1 MADKKKQ
8 QKGKSFHSAVNC
20 IPVLRPPSHN
30 TISKRPKG
38 RLQNQF
44 NFSDLPSELEDFLCD
59 SLPSSLDHL
68 QIDTYTGSI
77 RLSVEVMTAVIF
89 GNQKRHEG
97 KPTEISI
104 PIDPSTGM
112 YFIPPTMIKGMI
124 SNAYERLT
132 ASRFRVFDDHSV
144 SLTYR
149 ADPAAALQLVP
160 IKLSDDYDQGNHQAT
175 LLYGPDRTPYARILT
190 HEKIENDETD
200 QDTSI
205 PLLEKS
211 KAWNILQ
218 HGKLVDFMAKKI
230 GDTYIVTQIKAIED
244 DNYFQLK
251 LPDWVTKYDS
261 NETPHKGWFYST
273 TPDELLKA
281 GKSLINSK
289 FSERIFF
296 CDEINNVKIDD
307 IRPPIVNTYDQII
320 QSYSYDSTSR
330 SSKMPP
336 KERSRFIVDRHGS
349 EEIGPISH
357 GGLLAYARLDK
368 GNVVE
373 LMPTQVGRRTYSS
386 SPRSLALKQRVLPPT
401 RPNDASPAD
410 RTFGFILKD
419 AHRDSGQ
426 ENIHTEALRGRISIT
441 AIDTRKAVFNTTE
454 LHLRPLMSPNASS
467 ARRFLT
473 DSSGSTISGH
483 IRSTYYS
490 EGDMLGAA
498 SYPFRRKDAEPKRG
512 GDGRLTYA
520 MLSAY
525 QEQLADENPNKQIK
539 HNQEIYSIAHSW
551 IERGSVLHC
560 LLRFEGLTREELW
573 TLLWVVDSKTLGK
586 YAQDIDEQRV
596 HDHTEVEGFLR
607 LGMGKPLGL
616 GVVRISPSMLEVVKT
631 ARGEDPNVLGL
642 IDDYTSL
649 KGCMG
654 APDSESY
661 ELNDQWR
668 DKFLKDADSFYEA
681 LSTTPWTKAFLRAC
695 IGYPGTSEVRYMTLK
710 ENVKNNKTTEDG
722 TVAKGYGVAPRSLAA
737 DNWYEAL
744 TI

>member
-1 MADKKKQ
+1 
-8 QKGKSFHSAVNC
+8 
-20 IPVLRPPSHN
+20 
-30 TISKRPKG
+30 
-38 RLQNQF
+38 
-44 NFSDLPSELEDFLCD
+44 
-59 SLPSSLDHL
+59 
-68 QIDTYTGSI
+68 
-77 RLSVEVMTAVIF
+77 
-89 GNQKRHEG
+89 
-97 KPTEISI
+97 
-104 PIDPSTGM
+104 
-112 YFIPPTMIKGMI
+112 
-124 SNAYERLT
+124 
-132 ASRFRVFDDHSV
+132 
-144 SLTYR
+144 
-149 ADPAAALQLVP
+149 
-160 IKLSDDYDQGNHQAT
+160 
-175 LLYGPDRTPYARILT
+175 
-190 HEKIENDETD
+190 
-200 QDTSI
+200 
-205 PLLEKS
+205 
-211 KAWNILQ
+211 
-218 HGKLVDFMAKKI
+218 
-230 GDTYIVTQIKAIED
+230 
-244 DNYFQLK
+244 
-251 LPDWVTKYDS
+251 
-261 NETPHKGWFYST
+261 
-273 TPDELLKA
+273 
-281 GKSLINSK
+281 
-289 FSERIFF
+289 
-296 CDEINNVKIDD
+296 
-307 IRPPIVNTYDQII
+307 
-320 QSYSYDSTSR
+320 
-330 SSKMPP
+330 MPP

-642 IDDYTSL
+642 VDDYTSL